1 MSKVSIEES
10 TLSAIG
16 DAIRKKTG
24 ESALLSPLDMPTAI
38 GSISGGGGGDDEDSP
53 FIYTKTEKQIEKEI
67 RARLGYPAPPPLQ
80 FEG

>member
-16 DAIRKKTG
+16 NAIREKTG

-38 GSISGGGGGDDEDSP
+38 SGISGGGDYENG
-53 FIYTKTEKQIEKEI
+53 
-67 RARLGYPAPPPLQ
+67 
-80 FEG
+80 EGMKW

>member
-24 ESALLSPLDMPTAI
+24 ESALLSPLDMPAEI
-38 GSISGGGGGDDEDSP
+38 SKISGG
-53 FIYTKTEKQIEKEI
+53 TK
-67 RARLGYPAPPPLQ
+67 YPDA
-80 FEG
+80 EGVEW

>member
-16 DAIRKKTG
+16 DAIREKTG

-38 GSISGGGGGDDEDSP
+38 GSISGGGDDEDSP

-67 RARLGYPAPPPLQ
+67 RARL
-80 FEG
+80 

>member
-16 DAIRKKTG
+16 DAIREKTG

-38 GSISGGGGGDDEDSP
+38 SGIISGGGDYENG
-53 FIYTKTEKQIEKEI
+53 
-67 RARLGYPAPPPLQ
+67 
-80 FEG
+80 EGMKW

>member
-38 GSISGGGGGDDEDSP
+38 GSISGGGGGGGDEDSP
-53 FIYTKTEKQIEKEI
+53 FVYTKTEKQIEKERL
-67 RARLGYPAPPPLQ
+67 RA
-80 FEG
+80 